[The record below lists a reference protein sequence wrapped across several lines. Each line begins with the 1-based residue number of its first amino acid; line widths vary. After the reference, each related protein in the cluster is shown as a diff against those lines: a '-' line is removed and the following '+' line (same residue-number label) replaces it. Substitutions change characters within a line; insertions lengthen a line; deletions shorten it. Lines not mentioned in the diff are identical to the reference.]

1 MLHKNVCSLLD
12 SFKNAYCL
20 VASHDASD
28 TFSPMKATAT
38 FAVTAGLMA
47 LMLSTGAR
55 AESPLALTVRL
66 YNAAGVSDAEMVAAR
81 GAAGSILR
89 DIWPDVAFRYCGP
102 RVSSEHP
109 IDPCDDALKPSEVVV
124 RVINAP
130 AFKTTLHP
138 DAYGVTYVVKETN
151 RGWLATVFPDRIDQ
165 AASRVGMD
173 RGTLLGLVI
182 AHEVGH
188 LLLGTSYH
196 GATGLMVAEWPDALL
211 AARKGDAWRFSAF
224 EAAAM
229 RHVLASIAG

>member
-1 MLHKNVCSLLD
+1 
-12 SFKNAYCL
+12 
-20 VASHDASD
+20 
-28 TFSPMKATAT
+28 MKGTAT

-47 LMLSTGAR
+47 VMLSDGVR
-55 AESPLALTVRL
+55 AESPVALTVRL
-66 YNAAGVSDAEMVAAR
+66 YNTSGIPDAEMVSARRAAD
-81 GAAGSILR
+81 SILR
-89 DIWPDVAFRYCGP
+89 DIWPDVVFRYCGA
-102 RVSSEHP
+102 RVSPEP
-109 IDPCDDALKPSEVVV
+109 RIDPCDDSLKPSEVVV
-124 RVINAP
+124 RVIKAP
-130 AFKTTLHP
+130 AFNTTLHP

-173 RGTLLGLVI
+173 RGTLLGLVM

-211 AARKGDAWRFSAF
+211 AQKGDAWRFSAF

-229 RHVLASIAG
+229 RQVLAAIAG